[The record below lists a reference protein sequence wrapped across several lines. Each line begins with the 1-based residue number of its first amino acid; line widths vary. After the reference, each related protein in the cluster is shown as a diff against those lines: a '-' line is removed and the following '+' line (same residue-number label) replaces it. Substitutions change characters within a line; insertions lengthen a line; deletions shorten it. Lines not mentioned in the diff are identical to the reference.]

1 MKAILKFNLP
11 EEQEEFEIA
20 NKGWKFRLALSTYDQ
35 HLRNKLKYD
44 DSLTNEQHKVY
55 DELRTKLWEILQE
68 EQLTLD

>member
-1 MKAILKFNLP
+1 MKAILKFKLP

-35 HLRNKLKYD
+35 HLRSKLKYD
-44 DSLTNEQHKVY
+44 ESLTDEQYKVY
-55 DELRTKLWEILQE
+55 EEARAKLWEILQE

>member
-20 NKGWKFRLALSTYDQ
+20 NKGWKFRLALSAYDQ
-35 HLRNKLKYD
+35 HLRSKLKYD
-44 DSLTNEQHKVY
+44 ESLTDEQYKVY
-55 DELRTKLWEILQE
+55 EEARTKLWEILQE

>member
-1 MKAILKFNLP
+1 MKAILKFKLP

-35 HLRNKLKYD
+35 YLRSKLKYD
-44 DSLTNEQHKVY
+44 ESLTDEQYKVY
-55 DELRTKLWEILQE
+55 EEARAKFWEILQE

>member
-11 EEQEEFEIA
+11 EEQEEFDIA
-20 NKGWKFRLALSTYDQ
+20 NKGWKFRLALSTHDQ

-44 DSLTNEQHKVY
+44 EQLTDEQYKVY
-55 DELRTKLWEILQE
+55 EEVRTKLWEILQE